1 MSIAERNLAWA
12 DAIIAGLVA
21 EGVAHAVISPGSR
34 STPLV
39 LAATRRHELTT
50 HVLLDERSAAF
61 FALGLAK
68 ESQEPVAVIATSGS
82 APANWF
88 PAVIEASRAGIP
100 LILLSADRPPEYI
113 GSAVNQTIDQN
124 RLFGAHVRAF
134 HAFPPPDKSLGD
146 LHAVLVRL
154 VNAARWPTPGPVH
167 LNLPFREPLVPESFP
182 SPPLLPCSVRSA
194 KPKLSVDIA
203 DLVKLLSS
211 GSGVIVCG
219 ARDEG
224 PKFSLAVRLLAKKL
238 GAPILADPFS
248 NLRFDSG
255 ENVFARSDAFLRN
268 SVFVESHR
276 PSWLLNFG
284 GPPISKNLLALMN
297 QTAPGGLVMVDDRSD
312 WPDALLRVDMR
323 IHADPAWLVEALVEA
338 QLASASA
345 SWLADFEQA
354 ETLAQPENS
363 ELPAEG
369 VIIGEILSHL
379 PENGLF
385 FCGNSM
391 PVRDLDSFSGTG
403 SKRLCFTAN
412 RGVSGIDGNI
422 STFLG
427 QVRAR
432 SGKAVALLGDLTFQH
447 DLNGLAAAKDI
458 DAVIIV
464 LANGGGGIF
473 AYLPQVELEEFE
485 RGWLTPSHLDIGA
498 AAKAYG
504 LAHARITRIEDFSA
518 NLQSALAAKGVS
530 ILEVAINRKKSVA
543 LHRAYWK
550 KINEGVL

>member
-100 LILLSADRPPEYI
+100 LLLLSADRPPEYI
-113 GSAVNQTIDQN
+113 GGAANQTIDQN

-134 HAFPPPDKSLGD
+134 HAFPPPDESLGD

-154 VNAARWPTPGPVH
+154 VNATRWPTPGPVH
-167 LNLPFREPLVPESFP
+167 LNLPFREPLVANEFLT
-182 SPPLLPCSVRSA
+182 PPALPRSVRPA

-219 ARDEG
+219 TRDEG
-224 PKFSLAVRLLAKKL
+224 PEFSLAVRLLAKKL

-255 ENVFARSDAFLRN
+255 ENVFAQADAFLRN

-276 PSWLLNFG
+276 PRWLLNFG
-284 GPPISKNLLALMN
+284 GPPISKSLLALMN
-297 QTAPGGLVMVDDRSD
+297 QTEPGGLVMVDDRSD

-323 IHADPAWLVEALVEA
+323 IHADPTWLVEALIEA
-338 QLASASA
+338 DIPLAALH
-345 SWLADFEQA
+345 WLEDFNKA
-354 ETLAQPENS
+354 EALAKS
-363 ELPAEG
+363 VDSDLPAEALLISE
-369 VIIGEILSHL
+369 IISQL
-379 PENGLF
+379 PADGLL

-403 SKRLCFTAN
+403 SKRLCFAAN
-412 RGVSGIDGNI
+412 RGASGIDGNI

-432 SGKAVALLGDLTFQH
+432 GSKAVALLGDLTFQH
-447 DLNGLAAAKDI
+447 DLNGLAAAQGL

-473 AYLPQVELEEFE
+473 EYLPPSQLDEFE
-485 RGWLTPSHLDIGA
+485 RYWLTPSHLDIGT

-504 LAHARITRIEDFSA
+504 LTHARITRIEDFSA
-518 NLQSALAAKGVS
+518 NLQNALAAKGVS
-530 ILEVAINRKKSVA
+530 ILEVLIDREKSVA
-543 LHRAYWK
+543 RHRAYWQ
-550 KINEGVL
+550 KISEGVL